1 MTGTTQKAITSK
13 SHHPSRPNIAVM
25 EFLYHW
31 DYFITTV
38 DLLNHLANVF
48 LIVGEHFKN
57 YLEQNYRF
65 KISDFNNLVIS
76 ELNWPQINAYIKKNQ
91 ISKIFIPTIQGF
103 EFTYAFSEFNSSVPY
118 YFTIH
123 NFDLW
128 LGKRPFILNSQDQ
141 GFISQINRVYLLM
154 CQKIIQNSAGVI
166 TIDDNLKD
174 HVAPMIQN
182 KKIFSMPW
190 KVNKSLLSEPP
201 KNASTDHKI
210 VFTVPG
216 SVDCARRNYGVVLE
230 SFKPLFKSRHNIRL
244 ILLGRPID
252 AGGQEVIKQSR
263 KINDSFGRQVIECF
277 DDFVHQNI
285 YNDRLKHTDFFI
297 LPLENLHIIGTY
309 KSSAA
314 MYDAI
319 LAGRPILVPEK
330 MSFSSTFIARYGNEF
345 IVYDDLKQ
353 TVEEILATPT
363 SDLAKYLKASIAN
376 ANTFFIEN
384 QIKIV
389 AKKIFNKETS

>member
-1 MTGTTQKAITSK
+1 MTGNVEDAITSN

-65 KISDFNNLVIS
+65 KISDFNNLVVS
-76 ELNWPQINAYIKKNQ
+76 ELNWLQIDAYIKKNQ

-103 EFTYAFSEFNSSVPY
+103 EFTYAFSEFNSPVPY

-128 LGKRPFILNSQDQ
+128 LGKRPFLSSSQDQ
-141 GFISQINRVYLLM
+141 GFVSQINRVYLLM
-154 CQKIIQNSAGVI
+154 CQKIIRSSAGII

-174 HVAPMIQN
+174 HIAPMIQN
-182 KKIFSMPW
+182 KEIFAMPW
-190 KVNKSLLSEPP
+190 KVNRSLLSTPL
-201 KNASTDHKI
+201 KNTSKDHKI
-210 VFTVPG
+210 VFTVPA
-216 SVDCARRNYGVVLE
+216 SVDCIRRNYGVVLE
-230 SFKPLFKSRHNIRL
+230 SFKPLFKSHHNINL
-244 ILLGRPID
+244 ILLGRPVNAD
-252 AGGQEVIKQSR
+252 DQEVIKQSR
-263 KINDSFGRQVIECF
+263 QINDSLGRQAIEYF

-297 LPLENLHIIGTY
+297 LPLKNLHIIGTY

-330 MSFSSTFIARYGNEF
+330 MSFSSNFIARYGNGF

-353 TVEEILATPT
+353 TIEEILATPT
-363 SDLAKYLKASIAN
+363 SDLKKYLKASIAN

-384 QIKIV
+384 QIKVV